1 MSSAPSKGVVAMAV
15 CRFCGHD
22 NAGDR
27 VACDKCGVPLLVA
40 RRPKAP
46 QDPRIDKDSQSEIV
60 IAPSRW
66 APLGVLLGVSFGLLA
81 FSVGL
86 TGSLV
91 DQAQRGGWLA
101 VTGMGAVLVVLGIL
115 AISATT
121 RIDFNQPPGYMTMRW
136 GMRGYWPYIVRTK
149 HISKEEAR
157 TVSVHP
163 IQVDWFFIERT
174 AYQVRVIMTGKKVT
188 LHQDQERDVADYLT
202 QRISEFGAGKDLPD
216 PSR

>member
-1 MSSAPSKGVVAMAV
+1 MAV

-40 RRPKAP
+40 RRPEAP

-60 IAPSRW
+60 IRGPHSTLAGV
-66 APLGVLLGVSFGLLA
+66 LGVGFGLLV

-86 TGSLV
+86 TGSVL
-91 DQAQRGGWLA
+91 DEAQRVAWLVVAAGG
-101 VTGMGAVLVVLGIL
+101 VLVIALGIWGAGL
-115 AISATT
+115 TT
-121 RIDFNQPPGYMTMRW
+121 RIAFNEPPGYITVTR
-136 GMRGYWPYIVRTK
+136 RHILLFFTFLATK
-149 HISKEEAR
+149 RLSTEQAR

-188 LHQDQERDVADYLT
+188 LHQDWEQDEADYLA
-202 QRISEFGAGKDLPD
+202 QRISEFGAGKDVPA